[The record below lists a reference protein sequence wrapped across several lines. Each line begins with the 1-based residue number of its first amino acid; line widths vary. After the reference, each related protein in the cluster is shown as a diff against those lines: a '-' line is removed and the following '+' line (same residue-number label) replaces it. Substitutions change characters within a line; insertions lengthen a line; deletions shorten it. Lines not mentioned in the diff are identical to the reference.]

1 MKRLCSPRL
10 AKTANGNIVTII
22 GTSNEAAYQI
32 GMTAHFVCNPGYY
45 HANDWHHQEKA
56 VICLTTD
63 DNASQKWMPVDGSS
77 LVPCVKGMK
86 NIFVFEFIDI
96 KFDEQDPKYN
106 ISIAFC
112 YLQGARPT
120 PIVKMNRSLSMDLD
134 SARGAVINR
143 KESAQMIFAC
153 FTFPTD
159 TSTEVLKV
167 V

>member
-1 MKRLCSPRL
+1 MTQKCGEGGFCLKRLCSTRL
-10 AKTANGNIVTII
+10 AENANGNIVTRI

-32 GMTAHFVCNPGYY
+32 GMTAHFVCNLGYY

-96 KFDEQDPKYN
+96 LSH
-106 ISIAFC
+106 IR
-112 YLQGARPT
+112 GARPL
-120 PIVKMNRSLSMDLD
+120 N
-134 SARGAVINR
+134 INFN
-143 KESAQMIFAC
+143 SD
-153 FTFPTD
+153 FTSRVQDRRP
-159 TSTEVLKV
+159 L
-167 V
+167 